1 MRNIQK
7 KISVLLRRLLCTVL
21 SAGLILAEP
30 SYVIAES
37 GESAATGEAA
47 AEEYHTPYYSETAS
61 TDKLEGWPVGPSIEG
76 QAAYLMDMNTGS
88 VLYAKNADLKLY
100 PASITKIMT
109 ALLACENLDMN
120 GQLVMSQS
128 AAYGIEPGSSSIYAD
143 TGEEFTMEQAMMALM
158 LESANEIAL
167 ALAEETSGSVKKF
180 VELMNQRARNIG
192 CTNTHFNNPNG
203 LTDETHYTTA
213 HDMAMIAR
221 TAWQNPYFRKFS
233 TTLSYEIPP
242 TNVRSEAL
250 PMLNHHKM
258 MQGLAYAYDG
268 VLGGKTGYTEAA
280 GNTLVTFA
288 TRNGL
293 TVVCV
298 VMNSIN
304 GAYADTAS
312 LLDYAYNQFSIVVIP
327 KTIRSTPLKLLP
339 SERCI
344 LRENDKLYAFYYM
357 HRTYVTVPTG
367 TDITTLKEETE
378 FLPAGVGPARIRH
391 SYYYNG
397 YLAGVRDQY
406 EKKILSDLL
415 L

>member
-1 MRNIQK
+1 MQK
-7 KISVLLRRLLCTVL
+7 KISALLRRFLCGVL
-21 SAGLILAEP
+21 CAGLILTEP
-30 SYVIAES
+30 SPVIAEN
-37 GESAATGEAA
+37 GGTAVAEATPTPDP
-47 AEEYHTPYYSETAS
+47 HMPYYYETAS
-61 TDKLEGWPVGPSIEG
+61 TDKLEGWPAGPSIEG

-88 VLYAKNADLKLY
+88 VLYAKNEDLQLY

-109 ALLACENLDMN
+109 ALLACENLDMD
-120 GQLVMSQS
+120 GKLVMSQS

-192 CTNTHFNNPNG
+192 CTGTHFNNPNG
-203 LTDETHYTTA
+203 LTDGTHYTTA
-213 HDMAMIAR
+213 HDMALIAR

-242 TNVRSEAL
+242 TNIRSEAL

-258 MQGLAYAYDG
+258 MSGLSYAYDG

-288 TRNGL
+288 TRNGI

-298 VMNSIN
+298 VMNSIG
-304 GAYADTAS
+304 GAYADTAA
-312 LLDYAYNQFSIVVIP
+312 LLDYAYDQFSIVMIP
-327 KTIRSTPLKLLP
+327 KTIRSYPLKLLP
-339 SERCI
+339 SERFI
-344 LRENDKLYAFYYM
+344 LREDEDLYAFYYM
-357 HRTYVTVPTG
+357 YRTYVTIPSG
-367 TDITTLKEETE
+367 TDVTTLKEETE
-378 FLPAGVGPARIRH
+378 FFPAGVGPARIRH
-391 SYYYNG
+391 SYYFNG
-397 YLAGVRDQY
+397 YLVGIRDQY
-406 EKKILSDLL
+406 EKEVLSDLL